1 MNVSVASTGER
12 TADLV
17 QDVAMADLVQRALDN
32 LDLPEPETAPQVA
45 RDAALNALA
54 SAKLSQIA
62 AQLNTETTQ
71 A

>member
-1 MNVSVASTGER
+1 MASTGER

-17 QDVAMADLVQRALDN
+17 QEVVMADLVQRALDH
-32 LDLPEPETAPQVA
+32 LDLPEPEAAPQAA

-54 SAKLSQIA
+54 TSKLSQIA
-62 AQLNTETTQ
+62 AQFNSETTQ